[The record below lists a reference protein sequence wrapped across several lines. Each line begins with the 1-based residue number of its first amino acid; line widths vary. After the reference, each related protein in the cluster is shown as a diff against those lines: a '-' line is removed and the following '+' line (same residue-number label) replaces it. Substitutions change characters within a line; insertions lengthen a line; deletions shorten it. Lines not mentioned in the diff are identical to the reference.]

1 MNDFCDDAADLSLG
15 RMRHLRDMFTRD
27 RPRPKCF
34 DDVHERVI
42 WSDNPGV
49 FDKRAD
55 NPESARELVARMCA
69 ARKRQNAAPSSPRRP
84 NKDER
89 RLYDGID
96 ALVRDCY
103 SGPLVNETT
112 FGFVM
117 TIYRRRLGSSARAYA
132 RTVRNLLERRQ
143 TPLQW
148 DDLRPDDAP
157 DDDEPLPSPPLSS
170 DQKDVLRRAADAAD
184 RLSRSDSKYAEFTRQ
199 LDALRDGG
207 HDRIIVFTQFRDTQT
222 YLIDR
227 LKSAAGGGE
236 ISAIWGGDGGEPTP
250 RAERIAR
257 VRERGGVLI
266 CIESAA
272 ESFNLQFR
280 SAIINYDMPWNPM
293 TLEQRIGRIG
303 RIDRIGQERDTVEVV
318 NLFYADTAEW
328 GACQAMDERLSDGR
342 APKRWTSA

>member
-69 ARKRQNAAPSSPRRP
+69 ARKRQNAAPSSPRHP

-117 TIYRRRLGSSARAYA
+117 TIYRRRLVSSARAYA

-170 DQKDVLRRAADAAD
+170 DQKDVLRRRRRPPKPQRFQIRRIHAPT
-184 RLSRSDSKYAEFTRQ
+184 RRPSRRRTRPHHRIH
-199 LDALRDGG
+199 AVSG
-207 HDRIIVFTQFRDTQT
+207 HPSLPHR
-222 YLIDR
+222 
-227 LKSAAGGGE
+227 
-236 ISAIWGGDGGEPTP
+236 P
-250 RAERIAR
+250 
-257 VRERGGVLI
+257 
-266 CIESAA
+266 
-272 ESFNLQFR
+272 
-280 SAIINYDMPWNPM
+280 
-293 TLEQRIGRIG
+293 
-303 RIDRIGQERDTVEVV
+303 
-318 NLFYADTAEW
+318 
-328 GACQAMDERLSDGR
+328 
-342 APKRWTSA
+342 PKRRRLPAK